1 MRGIL
6 QHPDAGQPPMPHRM
20 LHMQESIVL
29 AWHAFHKVCNCAA
42 RLADPPSSSFL
53 HPSAEVQL
61 HWQLR
66 HPAELA
72 VSPLPHRHRQPLEAP
87 CSRQDRV
94 LPVNLAPVL
103 GKFRCRSNQRGGGT
117 AAQPVIQMQGTANN
131 FSTYLKCCAG
141 AKLPRKLEFAS
152 AMCTLNQP

>member
-6 QHPDAGQPPMPHRM
+6 QHPDASQPPMPHRINCPCM
-20 LHMQESIVL
+20 ANMRNT
-29 AWHAFHKVCNCAA
+29 WHATHKVCNCAA
-42 RLADPPSSSFL
+42 RLADPPFSSFL
-53 HPSAEVQL
+53 PPSAEVRL

-72 VSPLPHRHRQPLEAP
+72 VSPLPQRHRQPLEAP

-103 GKFRCRSNQRGGGT
+103 GQFRCRSNQRGGGT
-117 AAQPVIQMQGTANN
+117 AAQPVIRMQGTANN
-131 FSTYLKCCAG
+131 FYMYLKCCAG
-141 AKLPRKLEFAS
+141 AILPRKLEFAS
-152 AMCTLNQP
+152 ASQTSP